1 MNKMVQRLCVWSG
14 VLALNLLG
22 IAVLLL
28 MKLIPPWSPMESPAE
43 VALRYQSD
51 AMSIGLGAFVM
62 ILSAS
67 FLIPFYA
74 VLAAQMQRIE
84 GKASPLATTQLLGG
98 YGVAIFLIIPAVL
111 FGTAAFR
118 PDRSPELTAMLTDL
132 SWLFF
137 VTPFGPAMIQT
148 LAVGLAI
155 LTDKN
160 QVPIF
165 PRWVGYYNIWLGIAF
180 IPGGLALL
188 TKTGPFAWNGFLAY
202 WFPFGLF
209 GLWFIIMVLA
219 LFRSISQTQDTE
231 AS

>member
-1 MNKMVQRLCVWSG
+1 MSKMIQRLCVWSG

-22 IAVLLL
+22 VAVLLL

-51 AMSIGLGAFVM
+51 AMSIGLGVM

-98 YGVAIFLIIPAVL
+98 YGVALFLIIPAVL

-118 PDRSPELTAMLTDL
+118 PDRAPELTAMLTDL

-160 QVPIF
+160 KVPIF